1 MRRRDDPYG
10 KCLVA
15 MTEEIHGMPQTYEA
29 PLPKVYFDYRDE
41 DAASGCRRLTI
52 SVIQI
57 GANGEVQPGGVG

>member
-1 MRRRDDPYG
+1 
-10 KCLVA
+10 